1 MWEKLKECYGDGLL
15 ILGWAG
21 LLFHLIMIKL
31 QGVVSIYEPR
41 EWVLWIEI
49 PLAAIIIALGV
60 ERFINDLIRERRN

>member
-1 MWEKLKECYGDGLL
+1 MWNKFKECYGDALL

-49 PLAAIIIALGV
+49 PLAALIIVLGI
-60 ERFINDLIRERRN
+60 ERLWKDL